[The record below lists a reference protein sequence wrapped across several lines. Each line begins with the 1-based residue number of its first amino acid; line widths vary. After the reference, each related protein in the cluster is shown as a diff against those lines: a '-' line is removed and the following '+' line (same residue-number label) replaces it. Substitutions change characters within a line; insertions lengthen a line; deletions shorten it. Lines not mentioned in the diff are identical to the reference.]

1 MKKLLAFLS
10 ILILFTSA
18 PIRAAL
24 PQYVI
29 HDLGTFGGASACA
42 GAVNNH
48 GQVVGYVRYSQYEY
62 RAFLWDGQGYDIGP
76 GIARG
81 INESGVVAG
90 DVAGYMPGYTADG
103 FTWDGQRHDVPEG
116 CLYAINNSGMVVGQV
131 QSNYHAFALSNGT
144 FRDIHYPGAGTSMA
158 MAVNDNGVVVVN
170 CVIGGYYDS
179 HDVAFI
185 WDGTDHRRL
194 GTLGGENTYA
204 TDINNAGQVTGWSDT
219 VNMGDAGFLWD
230 DTMHNIGYGLH
241 PHAINEHGWIV
252 GEGLRD
258 AFVYADGITQ
268 YLPTLGGTSTNA
280 VAINDFGVIAGIAW
294 AADGAGHAVL
304 WEPVPEPGTA
314 LVLLSGLTGCA
325 TLRLRARRTRG

>member
-29 HDLGTFGGASACA
+29 HDLGTFGGG
-42 GAVNNH
+42 GAMANGINNA
-48 GQVVGYVRYSQYEY
+48 GQVVGVVGYSLLED
-62 RAFLWDGQGYDIGP
+62 RAFLWDGQGHDIGP
-76 GIARG
+76 GYARG

-204 TDINNAGQVTGWSDT
+204 TGINNAGQVTGWSDT

-230 DTMHNIGYGLH
+230 GTMHNIGYGLH
-241 PHAINEHGWIV
+241 PQAINEHGWIV
-252 GEGLRD
+252 GEGLKGK
-258 AFVYADGITQ
+258 AFLYVDGTLIT
-268 YLPTLGGTSTNA
+268 LPTLGGAEAYAN
-280 VAINDFGVIAGIAW
+280 AINDLGVIAGYA
-294 AADGAGHAVL
+294 GGHAVL
-304 WEPVPEPGTA
+304 WEAVPEPGTA